1 MTTTKTCTKC
11 KTEKPLSEFYKHR
24 AIGVR
29 HSLLSICKSC
39 YDAGQAEHHHT
50 SKAKPAQTDHLPN
63 SKGCFMMPGPLTPSA
78 SAPAWTPLKA
88 SDLPQ
93 PVLRP
98 GALDHTKYGS
108 RQPDGSVKPY
118 ASPVCAPCYY
128 QPRSTGS
135 QGKER
140 FY

>member
-1 MTTTKTCTKC
+1 
-11 KTEKPLSEFYKHR
+11 
-24 AIGVR
+24 
-29 HSLLSICKSC
+29 
-39 YDAGQAEHHHT
+39 
-50 SKAKPAQTDHLPN
+50 
-63 SKGCFMMPGPLTPSA
+63 MMPGPLTPSA

-118 ASPVCAPCYY
+118 TSPACAPCYY